1 MSRPDNQRRIYLVDD
16 EHLIV
21 STLAQILSLRGF
33 DATGFTEPLLALEAA
48 RSEAP
53 DLLISDI
60 VMPQLSGIDLAI
72 QVQGDCPGCRV
83 ILFSGQANLGD
94 LLEVPGDKAQ
104 GFELLAK
111 PIHPDVLLRSI
122 EKIFGL
128 DAMPERKELPTTAD
142 AQALV

>member
-72 QVQGDCPGCRV
+72 QVQGGCPGCRV
-83 ILFSGQANLGD
+83 ILFSGQGNLGD
-94 LLEVPGDKAQ
+94 LLDVPGDKAQ

-128 DAMPERKELPTTAD
+128 DAMPERKDLPTTAD
-142 AQALV
+142 A

>member
-1 MSRPDNQRRIYLVDD
+1 
-16 EHLIV
+16 
-21 STLAQILSLRGF
+21 
-33 DATGFTEPLLALEAA
+33 
-48 RSEAP
+48 
-53 DLLISDI
+53 
-60 VMPQLSGIDLAI
+60 
-72 QVQGDCPGCRV
+72 
-83 ILFSGQANLGD
+83 

-104 GFELLAK
+104 GFKLLAK

>member
-1 MSRPDNQRRIYLVDD
+1 MSGSHIQRRIYLVDD

-21 STLAQILSLRGF
+21 STLARILCLRGF
-33 DATGFTEPLLALEAA
+33 DATGFTESLLALEAA

-83 ILFSGQANLGD
+83 ILFSGQANLDD
-94 LLEVPGDKAQ
+94 LLEVRGDKAR

-111 PIHPDVLLRSI
+111 PIHPDVLLRSV
-122 EKIFGL
+122 EKIFEL

-142 AQALV
+142 A

>member
-1 MSRPDNQRRIYLVDD
+1 MSGSHIQRRIYLVDD

-21 STLAQILSLRGF
+21 STLARILCLRGF

-83 ILFSGQANLGD
+83 ILFSGQANLDD
-94 LLEVPGDKAQ
+94 LLEVPGDTAQ

-111 PIHPDVLLRSI
+111 PIHPDVLLRSV
-122 EKIFGL
+122 EKIFEL

-142 AQALV
+142 A

>member
-1 MSRPDNQRRIYLVDD
+1 MSGSPIQRRIYLVDD

-21 STLAQILSLRGF
+21 STLAQILCLRGF
-33 DATGFTEPLLALEAA
+33 DATGFTESLLALEAA

-83 ILFSGQANLGD
+83 ILFSGQANLDD

-111 PIHPDVLLRSI
+111 PIHPDVLLRSV
-122 EKIFGL
+122 EKIFEL

-142 AQALV
+142 A